1 MPIEVILRAGMLEAL
16 SGIPVYMEKPADISG
31 TYVILE
37 KTGGDIYNHIMH
49 ATIAV
54 QTYAPTM
61 YGAAQLANQARDA
74 FFSLLENDHIFSIE
88 LNSGPYN
95 FTDHSTKQYR
105 YQSVFVITYEE
116 E

>member
-1 MPIEVILRAGMLEAL
+1 MPIEAILRAGMLEAL
-16 SGIPVYMEKPADISG
+16 PGVPAYLEKPADASG
-31 TYVILE
+31 TYVVLE

-61 YGAAQLANQARDA
+61 YGAAVLGNEARDA
-74 FFSLLENDHIFSIE
+74 FFSLLENEHIFSID

-95 FTDHSTKQYR
+95 FTDRETKQYR

-116 E
+116 